1 MRNSPQQAY
10 SSTSRKGSW
19 YSILIEERRALT
31 KSLSSYLFPIGLPRQ
46 KLSRIPPLL
55 PCLIVLW
62 IMFVSLGPPS
72 ALAQGIPL
80 LQEEPQE
87 KFDDEMVLPPILVPT
102 APVILDGETLFQVRG
117 VSALPAEERARRI
130 IERID
135 EFGSDL
141 SLSPQSLRLVE
152 EKGVTMIFAGDQ
164 PLAGVTD
171 ADGRLEGG
179 VERGVLARIYLKRI
193 EEAVVAHRET
203 RKPINILIH
212 IAFSLL
218 ATAILAS
225 AWWGTRW
232 VFDKLDA
239 VIERRYKERVKDLTV
254 QKVIILQAHQMW
266 AGLRGSL
273 NGIRTFLLF
282 LLLYAYL
289 NFVFRQFPWTA
300 YMGKQLFDIILDP
313 IRVIVR
319 GFLASFPSL
328 VFLVILVFL
337 LRYLLKFGKL
347 IFANLAIGKVTWP
360 GFDREWAWPTY
371 RIFRTLVIAFGI
383 VVGYPYIP
391 GSTSEAFKGITIFL
405 GVLLSL
411 GSSSI
416 IGNILAG
423 YTLVY
428 RRAFQEGDR
437 IKVNEILGDVMERR
451 ILTTRLRSLKNE
463 EIIVPNSE
471 ILNSHVTNYSAAA
484 REKGLILHTT
494 VGIGYETPWRQ
505 VEAMLVDAADRTPGL
520 LKDPRPFVLQLAL
533 GDFCVTYEL
542 NVYCDRPFYMMDL
555 YTGLN
560 QNILDVFNEYG
571 VQIMTPAYMADTAQ
585 PKIVSKDQ
593 WYAPPAKQP
602 KKSQEKQ
609 EVESA
614 PNTPP
619 SEQDFQE
626 EPELPSK

>member
-1 MRNSPQQAY
+1 MPTFPPPA
-10 SSTSRKGSW
+10 SSSNF
-19 YSILIEERRALT
+19 
-31 KSLSSYLFPIGLPRQ
+31 FPYQ
-46 KLSRIPPLL
+46 KLRRIPLL
-55 PCLIVLW
+55 LACLIVLW
-62 IMFVSLGPPS
+62 VTIVSVGPLP
-72 ALAQGIPL
+72 ALAQVLPL
-80 LQEEPQE
+80 LEEKAQE
-87 KFDDEMVLPPILVPT
+87 KSDDEMALPPILVPT

-117 VSALPAEERARRI
+117 VSAYPAEERARRI
-130 IERID
+130 LERID

-141 SLSPQSLRLVE
+141 SQSTQSLRLVE
-152 EKGVTMIFAGDQ
+152 EKGITMIFAGDQ
-164 PLAGVTD
+164 PITGVTN

-179 VERGVLARIYLKRI
+179 VEREVLARVHLKRI
-193 EEAVVAHRET
+193 AEAVEAHREK

-232 VFDKLDA
+232 VFDRLDA
-239 VIERRYKERVKDLTV
+239 AIEPRYKEQVKDLKV

-266 AGLRGSL
+266 AGLRGSMH
-273 NGIRTFLLF
+273 GIKAFLLF

-300 YMGKQLFDIILDP
+300 YIGKQLFDIILDP

-319 GFLASFPSL
+319 GFLSSFPSL
-328 VFLVILVFL
+328 VFLVILVVLF
-337 LRYLLKFGKL
+337 RYLLRFGKL

-405 GVLLSL
+405 GLLLSL

-471 ILNSHVTNYSAAA
+471 ILNNHVTNYSAAA

-505 VEAMLVDAADRTPGL
+505 VEAMLIEAADRTPGL
-520 LKDPRPFVLQLAL
+520 LKDPPPFVLQLAL

-542 NVYCDRPFYMMDL
+542 NVYCDRPYYMMEL
-555 YTGLN
+555 YTGLS
-560 QNILDVFNEYG
+560 QNILDVFNEHG
-571 VQIMTPAYMADTAQ
+571 VQIMTPAYMADAEQ
-585 PKIVSKDQ
+585 PKIVPKDQ
-593 WYAPPAKQP
+593 WYTPPAK
-602 KKSQEKQ
+602 
-609 EVESA
+609 
-614 PNTPP
+614 PP
-619 SEQDFQE
+619 DNMQAELSP
-626 EPELPSK
+626 EPEPKTSRSEKSV

>member
-1 MRNSPQQAY
+1 M
-10 SSTSRKGSW
+10 ST
-19 YSILIEERRALT
+19 
-31 KSLSSYLFPIGLPRQ
+31 F
-46 KLSRIPPLL
+46 
-55 PCLIVLW
+55 IVLW
-62 IMFVSLGPPS
+62 TMIVSVGPLP
-72 ALAQGIPL
+72 ALAQQLPL
-80 LQEEPQE
+80 LQEQSKAKSDE
-87 KFDDEMVLPPILVPT
+87 EMVLPPILSPT
-102 APVILDGETLFQVRG
+102 APVILDGESLFQVRG
-117 VSALPAEERARRI
+117 VSAFPAEERARRI
-130 IERID
+130 SERID
-135 EFGSDL
+135 EFAS
-141 SLSPQSLRLVE
+141 SVNRSIQNLRLVE
-152 EKGVTMIFAGDQ
+152 EKDITMIFAGDQ
-164 PLAGVTD
+164 PIAGVTD

-179 VERGVLARIYLKRI
+179 VDRGVLARIYLKRI
-193 EEAVVAHRET
+193 EEAVEAHRET

-225 AWWGTRW
+225 SWWGIRW
-232 VFDKLDA
+232 IFEKLDA
-239 VIERRYKERVKDLTV
+239 LIERRYKERVADLKV
-254 QKVIILQAHQMW
+254 QKVIIIQAHQMW
-266 AGLRGSL
+266 AGLRGSM
-273 NGIRTFLLF
+273 NGIKAFLLF
-282 LLLYAYL
+282 LLLYAYF

-300 YMGKQLFDIILDP
+300 YIGKQLFDIILDP

-319 GFLASFPSL
+319 GLLSSFPSL
-328 VFLVILVFL
+328 VFLVILIVL

-347 IFANLAIGKVTWP
+347 VFANLAIGKVIWP
-360 GFDREWAWPTY
+360 RFDREWAWPTY
-371 RIFRTLVIAFGI
+371 RIFRAFVIAFGI

-437 IKVNEILGDVMERR
+437 IKVNEILGDVVERR

-471 ILNSHVTNYSAAA
+471 ILNSHVTNYTAAA

-505 VEAMLVDAADRTPGL
+505 VEAMLIEAADRTSGL

-571 VQIMTPAYMADTAQ
+571 VQIMTPAYMADPEQ
-585 PKIVSKDQ
+585 LKIVPKDQ
-593 WYAPPAKQP
+593 WYTTPAKPP
-602 KKSQEKQ
+602 KKKEKK

-614 PNTPP
+614 PDTP
-619 SEQDFQE
+619 Q
-626 EPELPSK
+626 PEDDIRK

>member
-1 MRNSPQQAY
+1 M
-10 SSTSRKGSW
+10 
-19 YSILIEERRALT
+19 T
-31 KSLSSYLFPIGLPRQ
+31 KFLSSYFLPIGLPPQRSGRFFPI
-46 KLSRIPPLL
+46 LPTFIALWTMIVSVGPL
-55 PCLIVLW
+55 P
-62 IMFVSLGPPS
+62 
-72 ALAQGIPL
+72 ALAQQLPL
-80 LQEEPQE
+80 LQEQS
-87 KFDDEMVLPPILVPT
+87 KARSDDETVLPPILSPT
-102 APVILDGETLFQVRG
+102 APVILDGESLFQVRG
-117 VSALPAEERARRI
+117 VSAFPAEERARRI
-130 IERID
+130 SERID
-135 EFGSDL
+135 AFASDVNR
-141 SLSPQSLRLVE
+141 SIQSLRLVE
-152 EKGVTMIFAGDQ
+152 EKDITMIFAGDQ
-164 PLAGVTD
+164 PIAGVTD
-171 ADGRLEGG
+171 ADGRLEDG
-179 VERGVLARIYLKRI
+179 VDRGVLARIYLKRI
-193 EEAVVAHRET
+193 EEAVEAHRET

-212 IAFSLL
+212 IALSLL

-225 AWWGTRW
+225 AWWGIRW
-232 VFDKLDA
+232 LFEKLDA
-239 VIERRYKERVKDLTV
+239 LIERRYKERVADLKV
-254 QKVIILQAHQMW
+254 QKVIIIQAHQMW
-266 AGLRGSL
+266 AGLRGTMR
-273 NGIRTFLLF
+273 GVKAFLLF
-282 LLLYAYL
+282 LLLYAYF

-300 YMGKQLFDIILDP
+300 YIGKQLFDIILDP

-319 GFLASFPSL
+319 GLLSSFPSL

-347 IFANLAIGKVTWP
+347 VFANLAIGKVIWP
-360 GFDREWAWPTY
+360 RFDREWAWPTY

-437 IKVNEILGDVMERR
+437 IKVNDILGDVVERR

-505 VEAMLVDAADRTPGL
+505 VEAILLEAADRTPGL

-560 QNILDVFNEYG
+560 QNILDAFNEYG
-571 VQIMTPAYMADTAQ
+571 VQIMTPAYMADPEQ
-585 PKIVSKDQ
+585 LKIVPKDQ
-593 WYAPPAKQP
+593 WYTTPAKPP
-602 KKSQEKQ
+602 KKTQEKQ
-609 EVESA
+609 AVESV

-619 SEQDFQE
+619 SEDDMR
-626 EPELPSK
+626 K

>member
-1 MRNSPQQAY
+1 MTTSLFQY
-10 SSTSRKGSW
+10 SSSIFLPYRK
-19 YSILIEERRALT
+19 LR
-31 KSLSSYLFPIGLPRQ
+31 
-46 KLSRIPPLL
+46 RIPLL
-55 PCLIVLW
+55 LLSLIVLW
-62 IMFVSLGPPS
+62 IMIVSVGPLP
-72 ALAQGIPL
+72 ALAQTL
-80 LQEEPQE
+80 SALQEKPQEPPQE
-87 KFDDEMVLPPILVPT
+87 KPQEKPNDEMVVPHILIPT
-102 APVILDGETLFQVRG
+102 APVILDGDILFQVRG

-130 IERID
+130 LERID

-141 SLSPQSLRLVE
+141 SRSTQSLRLVE

-164 PLAGVTD
+164 PLMGVTN

-179 VERGVLARIYLKRI
+179 VEREVLARIYLKRI
-193 EEAVVAHRET
+193 AEAVETHREK

-218 ATAILAS
+218 ATAILGS

-232 VFDKLDA
+232 IFDKLDT
-239 VIERRYKERVKDLTV
+239 ILEPRYKERVKDLKV

-266 AGLRGSL
+266 AGLRG
-273 NGIRTFLLF
+273 GIHGIKTFLLF

-300 YMGKQLFDIILDP
+300 HIGKQLFNILLDP

-319 GFLASFPSL
+319 GFLSSFPSL
-328 VFLVILVFL
+328 VFLVILIIL

-347 IFANLAIGKVTWP
+347 IFANLSIGKVTWP

-437 IKVNEILGDVMERR
+437 IKVNEILGDVIERR

-505 VEAMLVDAADRTPGL
+505 VEAMLIEAADRTSGL

-542 NVYCDRPFYMMDL
+542 NVYCDRPYYMMDL
-555 YTGLN
+555 YTGLS
-560 QNILDVFNEYG
+560 QNILDVFNEHR
-571 VQIMTPAYMADTAQ
+571 VQVMTPAYMADPPQ
-585 PKIVSKDQ
+585 PKIVPKDQ
-593 WYAPPAKQP
+593 WFTPPAKLP
-602 KKSQEKQ
+602 EK
-609 EVESA
+609 
-614 PNTPP
+614 PRT
-619 SEQDFQE
+619 SET
-626 EPELPSK
+626 

>member
-1 MRNSPQQAY
+1 MTP
-10 SSTSRKGSW
+10 
-19 YSILIEERRALT
+19 
-31 KSLSSYLFPIGLPRQ
+31 SLSQNSSSVFLPYR
-46 KLSRIPPLL
+46 KLRRIA
-55 PCLIVLW
+55 LIVPGLIAFW
-62 IMFVSLGPPS
+62 IMIVHVSPPP
-72 ALAQGIPL
+72 ALAQAL
-80 LQEEPQE
+80 SALQDNSQE
-87 KFDDEMVLPPILVPT
+87 TLHEKSIDDTVVPPILVPT
-102 APVILDGETLFQVRG
+102 APVILDGETLFHVRG

-130 IERID
+130 LERID

-141 SLSPQSLRLVE
+141 SRSTQSLRLVE

-164 PLAGVTD
+164 PLTGVTN

-179 VERGVLARIYLKRI
+179 VEREVLARIYLKRI
-193 EEAVVAHRET
+193 AEAVETHREK
-203 RKPINILIH
+203 RKPINIVIH

-218 ATAILAS
+218 ATAILVS
-225 AWWGTRW
+225 AWWGIRW
-232 VFDKLDA
+232 IFDKLDS
-239 VIERRYKERVKDLTV
+239 VMEPRYKEQVKDLKF
-254 QKVIILQAHQMW
+254 QKVIVLQAHQLW
-266 AGLRGSL
+266 AGLRGGMH
-273 NGIRTFLLF
+273 GIKAFLLL

-300 YMGKQLFDIILDP
+300 YIGKQLFNIILDP
-313 IRVIVR
+313 IRVIVK
-319 GFLASFPSL
+319 GFLSSFPSL
-328 VFLVILVFL
+328 VFLVILIVL

-347 IFANLAIGKVTWP
+347 IFANLFIGKVTWP

-471 ILNSHVTNYSAAA
+471 ILNNHVINYSAAA

-505 VEAMLVDAADRTPGL
+505 VEAMLIEAADRTSGL
-520 LKDPRPFVLQLAL
+520 LKDPRPFVLHLAL
-533 GDFCVTYEL
+533 GDFCVSYEL
-542 NVYCDRPFYMMDL
+542 NVHCDRPYYMMDL
-555 YTGLN
+555 YTGLS
-560 QNILDVFNEYG
+560 QNILDVFNEHG
-571 VQIMTPAYMADTAQ
+571 VQVMTPAYMADPEQ
-585 PKIVSKDQ
+585 PKIVPKDQ
-593 WYAPPAKQP
+593 WFTPPAKLPDKP
-602 KKSQEKQ
+602 K
-609 EVESA
+609 
-614 PNTPP
+614 TG
-619 SEQDFQE
+619 DT
-626 EPELPSK
+626 